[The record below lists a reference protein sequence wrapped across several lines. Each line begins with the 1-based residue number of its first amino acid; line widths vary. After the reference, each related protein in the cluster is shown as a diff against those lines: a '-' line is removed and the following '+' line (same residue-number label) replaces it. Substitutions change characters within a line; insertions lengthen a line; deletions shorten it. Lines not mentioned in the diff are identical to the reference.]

1 MATFE
6 VICSECQTPALF
18 DGHLPFREE
27 CERCS
32 ADLHI
37 CLTCR
42 FHDRFA
48 ADECRETSAD
58 PVARKDRRNLC
69 EYWKPKSQT
78 AEAETA
84 EAAAKAKLAA
94 LLAKRRRSNPQRA
107 RKMTTTP
114 TQKCPKSTPP
124 RPNSTRSLAEKSSAV
139 VRVAWA
145 LAA

>member
-6 VICSECQTPALF
+6 VICPECSTPASF

-32 ADLHI
+32 ADLHV
-37 CLTCR
+37 CVTCR

-69 EYWKPKSQT
+69 EYWKPLEQS
-78 AEAETA
+78 AGEETP
-84 EAAAKAKLAA
+84 EDAAKAKLAA
-94 LLAKRRRSNPQRA
+94 LFGEAPAK
-107 RKMTTTP
+107 
-114 TQKCPKSTPP
+114 QKPAA
-124 RPNSTRSLAEKSSAV
+124 LGDDDDKSSGDSEVDA
-139 VRVAWA
+139 AKAKLEA
-145 LAA
+145 LFGGKK

>member
-94 LLAKRRRSNPQRA
+94 LFGEAPAEQPAARSEDDDDTDAKVSEVDAAKAKLN
-107 RKMTTTP
+107 
-114 TQKCPKSTPP
+114 
-124 RPNSTRSLAEKSSAV
+124 
-139 VRVAWA
+139 A
-145 LAA
+145 LFGGKK